1 MLLSRQAN
9 RAASLARTAAN
20 PRPTSS
26 LPTARTLATARPRP
40 RTASGP
46 PWGLVGAVTGAA
58 LATATLY
65 SFKPEWIPSSAS
77 SRPPPLHIA
86 LTPPRSDPP
95 LAAQPLHADAPPPTG
110 VHLDPTTKTPF
121 PSRLTS
127 PNGVPLRLVGTGV
140 RTVSFLSVKVYA
152 VAFYVSEH
160 EFALAQQGKIAGWEG
175 FTPERLIPPYNM
187 PPDTVDRPVG
197 EELVESLLEKAD
209 AAVVISA
216 SPASLFH
223 EL

>member
-1 MLLSRQAN
+1 M
-9 RAASLARTAAN
+9 
-20 PRPTSS
+20 
-26 LPTARTLATARPRP
+26 
-40 RTASGP
+40 
-46 PWGLVGAVTGAA
+46 
-58 LATATLY
+58 
-65 SFKPEWIPSSAS
+65 
-77 SRPPPLHIA
+77 
-86 LTPPRSDPP
+86 
-95 LAAQPLHADAPPPTG
+95 HADAPPPTG

-121 PSRLTS
+121 PTLLTS
-127 PNGVPLRLVGTGV
+127 PEGVPLRLVGTGV

-197 EELVESLLEKAD
+197 EELVETLLEKAD